1 MIGKAKAMEED
12 QDKDSK
18 DPTGNSLVK
27 IKDTTDLE
35 EDVLDE
41 ITLDEGKTFNLT
53 NQIIHAFLSNI

>member
-18 DPTGNSLVK
+18 DPMGNSLVK
-27 IKDTTDLE
+27 IKDMTNLE

-41 ITLDEGKTFNLT
+41 KILDEGKTFKLT
-53 NQIIHAFLSNI
+53 NQIIHVFLSNI